1 MNSHSIALK
10 DSPSGHPLMKPTAVA
25 SPRVIQSEEDE
36 KMTVKDLRKQFPSY
50 EFYFF
55 KDGREHRKAW
65 LFSQVKS
72 YEEINNALMI
82 EVE

>member
-1 MNSHSIALK
+1 
-10 DSPSGHPLMKPTAVA
+10 
-25 SPRVIQSEEDE
+25 
-36 KMTVKDLRKQFPSY
+36 MTVSDLRKQFPSY